1 MDNYPDNTTQH
12 LWQCYQNPL
21 FLLTQALSCDFPF
34 AIITAHNP
42 AATLLTPS
50 QNRLLDRQLLRE
62 IELLMCPYRALIGAA
77 PDLSH
82 MEKSWATLIDKD
94 TAVAL
99 GFKFNQLAIY
109 FVENGELSLVPCS
122 LAGNVEAIRLGKFA
136 DFVRRVHELPDL
148 DL

>member
-1 MDNYPDNTTQH
+1 MLH

-21 FLLTQALSCDFPF
+21 FLLTQSLSCDVPF

-42 AATLLTPS
+42 AATRLTPS

-62 IELLMCPYRALIGAA
+62 IEQLMCPYRALIGAA

-82 MEKSWATLIDKD
+82 MEKSWAILIDKN
-94 TAVAL
+94 TAVTL

-109 FVENGELSLVPCS
+109 FVDNGELSLVPCC
-122 LAGNVEAIRLGKFA
+122 LAGDVEAVSLGRFTG
-136 DFVRRVHELPDL
+136 FVRRVHELPDL